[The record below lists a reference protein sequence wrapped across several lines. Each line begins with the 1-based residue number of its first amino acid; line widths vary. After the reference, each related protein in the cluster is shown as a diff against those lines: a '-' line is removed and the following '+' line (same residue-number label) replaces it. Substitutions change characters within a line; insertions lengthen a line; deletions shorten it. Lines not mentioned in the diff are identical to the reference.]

1 MTFDR
6 TRLRLGLVVAV
17 IAAAVTFLLMQ
28 GLGNATTY
36 FYNADEVAGREAE
49 LEGKSIR
56 LQGTVVGEPAR
67 QGDGLA
73 FEVAY
78 RCRAV
83 RILHEGGE
91 PELFKAGIPVVLEG
105 EIAEDGVY
113 RSHRIIVRHTAEY
126 REEES
131 GRLVQASDGACP
143 GSGTQQAAAR

>member
-6 TRLRLGLVVAV
+6 TRLRVGLVVAV
-17 IAAAVTFLLMQ
+17 VAAAVAFLLMQ

-56 LQGTVVGEPAR
+56 LQGTVVGQPAR
-67 QGDGLA
+67 SGEGLA

-83 RILHEGGE
+83 RILHQGGE
-91 PELFKAGIPVVLEG
+91 PELFQPGIPVVLEG
-105 EIAEDGVY
+105 QIDEAGVY
-113 RSHRIIVRHTAEY
+113 RSHRIIVRHTSEY
-126 REEES
+126 RADES
-131 GRLVQASDGACP
+131 DRLALAADEACP
-143 GSGTQQAAAR
+143 GSGTPVVAAQ